1 MEEEVDDEEDL
12 NGVDEDEDEN
22 EIKKLRED
30 LNEMGADLINQK
42 RIKKKK
48 IDWKLIFY
56 FYFMWFLK
64 IVKNLNLI
72 RDKKLRYLYI
82 FMNF

>member
-12 NGVDEDEDEN
+12 NGVDEDEVEN

-48 IDWKLIFY
+48 ID
-56 FYFMWFLK
+56 
-64 IVKNLNLI
+64 
-72 RDKKLRYLYI
+72 
-82 FMNF
+82 